1 MSEGGA
7 WVGVIGQIGVVGRV
21 VLVVRL
27 VLLVVGGS
35 YIKLSVLHPRFGLGY
50 KQDEQDYGLRLN
62 NKSSNIFLAR
72 ATVGTSLYV

>member
-1 MSEGGA
+1 M
-7 WVGVIGQIGVVGRV
+7 GVIGQMGVGGRV

-27 VLLVVGGS
+27 VRLMVCGS

-50 KQDEQDYGLRLN
+50 KRDEQDNGLRLN

-72 ATVGTSLYV
+72 ATVGTSLY